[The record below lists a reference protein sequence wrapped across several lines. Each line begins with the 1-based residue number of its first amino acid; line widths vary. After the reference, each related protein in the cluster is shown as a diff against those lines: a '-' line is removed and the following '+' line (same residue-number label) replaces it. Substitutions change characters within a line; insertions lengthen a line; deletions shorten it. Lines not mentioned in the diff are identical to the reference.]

1 MTLKYD
7 ELRTFTG
14 LTIAQALAALQQKL
28 EPNAYKQ
35 VKGSGVNLTDI
46 KPAYLTEVL
55 TDVFGI
61 CPIGWSFDWE
71 NIELSGQMTT
81 TSGGKDRYV
90 WQADILRGWLSYT
103 VTDGEKDYEF
113 KVWGTGGSDN
123 DVKEY
128 AVRGAVTNML
138 GAAASKLLWQLPVY
152 KGQGDEQAKPDAPA
166 GKPAPQPTKVD
177 ERPWYTKQIEFAR
190 AHPAD
195 YALPLGQTEIGKAAI
210 ARLRTM
216 IGADLW
222 FAAPQNMANAIKK
235 YTGFGKAEEM
245 TWPKFERLV
254 RAYVG
259 PYAMA
264 GEQIK
269 DVLFDHFLKP
279 ASWQELI
286 HAIPLEV
293 DMVLD
298 EQTAAVLEAA
308 LIGASA
314 YVCRDKS
321 VNDGKLDI
329 ENMAA
334 SLRAHFIK
342 HAVDETPAPDID
354 MDSTESIA
362 Y

>member
-14 LTIAQALAALQQKL
+14 LTITQALAALQAKL
-28 EPNAYKQ
+28 EPNAYKK
-35 VKGSGVNLTDI
+35 VSGSGVSLTDI

-61 CPIGWSFDWE
+61 CPIGWSFDWDSV
-71 NIELSGQMTT
+71 ELTGQMTT
-81 TSGGKDRYV
+81 TSSGKERYV
-90 WQADILRGWLSYT
+90 WQADIFRGWLTYT
-103 VTDGEKDYEF
+103 LTDGDSDHEF
-113 KVWGTGGSDN
+113 KVLGTGGSDN
-123 DVKEY
+123 DEKEY

-152 KGQGDEQAKPDAPA
+152 KGQGDEQSKTTVTT
-166 GKPAPQPTKVD
+166 GKPVPQPAKVD
-177 ERPWYTKQIEFAR
+177 ERPWWVKAIEFAKSNG
-190 AHPAD
+190 D
-195 YALPLGQTEIGKAAI
+195 YSQALGDTDTGKRVI
-210 ARLRTM
+210 ERLKKDQ
-216 IGADLW
+216 IGAGKW
-222 FAAPQNMANAIKK
+222 FAAPANMTNAIKK
-235 YTGFGKAEEM
+235 YTGFGKAEEV

-264 GEQIK
+264 GDQIK

-286 HAIPLEV
+286 HSIPLEV

-308 LIGASA
+308 LVGASA
-314 YVCRDKS
+314 YVK
-321 VNDGKLDI
+321 DGKLDI
-329 ENMAA
+329 EALA
-334 SLRAHFIK
+334 SSLRAHFIK
-342 HAVDETPAPDID
+342 HAADETTAPDIN
-354 MDSTESIA
+354 MDETEPLA

>member
-1 MTLKYD
+1 MALKYD
-7 ELRTFTG
+7 ELRTLTG
-14 LTIAQALAALQQKL
+14 LTIPQALSALQAKL
-28 EPNAYKQ
+28 EPAAYKQ
-35 VKGSGVNLTDI
+35 VSGSGVKLTDI

-61 CPIGWSFDWE
+61 CGIGWSFDWDD
-71 NIELSGQMTT
+71 IQLDGQMTT
-81 TSGGKDRYV
+81 TSNGKERYV

-103 VTDGEKDYEF
+103 LTDGENDVEF
-113 KVWGTGGSDN
+113 KVPSTGGSDN

-152 KGQGDEQAKPDAPA
+152 KGQGDEQAKPGAPA
-166 GKPAPQPTKVD
+166 GKPVPQPTKVD
-177 ERPWYTKQIEFAR
+177 ERPWYVKQIEFAK

-210 ARLRTM
+210 TRLRSM
-216 IGADLW
+216 IGAGLW

-235 YTGFGKAEEM
+235 YTGFGKAEEV

-259 PYAMA
+259 PYAVA
-264 GEQIK
+264 GEQVK

-286 HAIPLEV
+286 NSIPLEV

-308 LIGASA
+308 LVGVAA
-314 YVCRDKS
+314 YVNQETK
-321 VNDGKLDI
+321 KLDI
-329 ENMAA
+329 EALAA

-342 HAVDETPAPDID
+342 HAVDETVAPDID
-354 MDSTESIA
+354 LDETESIA

>member
-1 MTLKYD
+1 MALKYD
-7 ELRTFTG
+7 ELKTFTG
-14 LTIAQALAALQQKL
+14 LTIPQALSALQAKL

-35 VKGSGVNLTDI
+35 VSGAGVKLTDI

-71 NIELSGQMTT
+71 NIQLDGQMTT
-81 TSGGKDRYV
+81 TSTGKERYV
-90 WQADILRGWLSYT
+90 WQADILRGWLNYT
-103 VTDGEKDYEF
+103 LTDGEEEYDF
-113 KVWGTGGSDN
+113 KVLSTGGSDN

-138 GAAASKLLWQLPVY
+138 GAAASKLLWQLTVY
-152 KGQGDEQAKPDAPA
+152 KGQGDEQVKTGAQA
-166 GKPAPQPTKVD
+166 GKTVQQPTKVD
-177 ERPWYTKQIEFAR
+177 EHPWYTRQIEYAK
-190 AHPAD
+190 AHSAD
-195 YALPLGQTEIGKAAI
+195 YALPLGQTDIGKAAI
-210 ARLRTM
+210 TRLRTM
-216 IGADLW
+216 IGEGLW
-222 FAAPQNMANAIKK
+222 FAAPPNMVNAIKK

-259 PYAMA
+259 PYAVA

-286 HAIPLEV
+286 HSIPLEV

-298 EQTAAVLEAA
+298 ERTAAVLEAA
-308 LIGASA
+308 LVGVPA
-314 YVCRDKS
+314 YVK
-321 VNDGKLDI
+321 DGKLDV
-329 ENMAA
+329 ESMAA
-334 SLRAHFIK
+334 SLRSHFIK
-342 HAVDETPAPDID
+342 HAVDETPAPEID
-354 MDSTESIA
+354 MDTTEPIA